1 MRRRLPR
8 ALLALAVAVVG
19 VGVSTGSVWA
29 ADDPLARARHL
40 YNERRFEAAVLAA
53 EEARSPERGD
63 AVDLIVAR
71 AYLERFRES
80 ASPSDLTSARE
91 RLRRIDP
98 DRLNHGER
106 VEYLIGL
113 GEHLFLEGTAGAAA
127 NIFDSVLTS
136 PHALTAASRE
146 RVLDWWASAVD
157 RDARPRRELD
167 RHPLYERILSRM
179 RDELA
184 QNPGS
189 AVAPYWLAAAASG
202 LGDHQAAWDAA
213 LAGWV
218 RASLTGDH
226 GAALRG
232 ELDRL
237 VLRMIIPQR
246 ARALAQPPDS
256 VQQEWDTF
264 KVNWAR

>member
-1 MRRRLPR
+1 MLVTV
-8 ALLALAVAVVG
+8 ALVLGVVG
-19 VGVSTGSVWA
+19 VGGPSSTAWA
-29 ADDPLARARHL
+29 ADDPLARARQL

-63 AVDLIVAR
+63 SVDLIAAR
-71 AYLERFRES
+71 AFLERFRES
-80 ASPSDLTSARE
+80 ASQTNLTLARE
-91 RLRRIDP
+91 RLRRLNP
-98 DRLNHGER
+98 ERLNHGER
-106 VEYLIGL
+106 VEYLVGL
-113 GEHLFLEGTAGAAA
+113 GEHLFLAGAAGAAA
-127 NIFDSVLTS
+127 NVFDSVLTS
-136 PHALTAASRE
+136 PHALTLAARE

-157 RDARPRRELD
+157 SDARPRTELD
-167 RHPLYERILSRM
+167 RHPIYERILARM

-184 QNPGS
+184 LNPGS

-218 RASLTGDH
+218 RAPLNVDR
-226 GAALRG
+226 GAALRA

-256 VQQEWDTF
+256 IQQEWDTF